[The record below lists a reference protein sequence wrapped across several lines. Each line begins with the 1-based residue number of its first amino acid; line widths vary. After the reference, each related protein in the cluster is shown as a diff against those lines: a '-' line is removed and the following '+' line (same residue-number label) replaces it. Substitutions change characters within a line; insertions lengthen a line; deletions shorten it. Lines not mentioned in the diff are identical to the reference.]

1 MLEVSAAV
9 VVEPLVEPVVA
20 DVELVDPLV
29 EPVVA
34 DVELVVEPLV
44 LVEPV
49 VADVE
54 LVDPLV
60 LVEPVVEVVVV
71 GA

>member
-20 DVELVDPLV
+20 DVELI
-29 EPVVA
+29 
-34 DVELVVEPLV
+34 EPLV